1 MHNENKHHEYSGYVT
16 NLTDLD
22 KLYDGVKDQKVIKF

>member
-1 MHNENKHHEYSGYVT
+1 MKINLMGIQGNVS

>member
-1 MHNENKHHEYSGYVT
+1 MKINVMSIQGNIL

-22 KLYDGVKDQKVIKF
+22 KLYDGIKDQKVIKF

>member
-1 MHNENKHHEYSGYVT
+1 MMKINVMGIQDNIS

>member
-1 MHNENKHHEYSGYVT
+1 MKINVMGIQCNVS

-22 KLYDGVKDQKVIKF
+22 KMYYGVKDQKVIKF

>member
-1 MHNENKHHEYSGYVT
+1 MKINMGIQGNVL

-22 KLYDGVKDQKVIKF
+22 KLYDGIKDQKVIKF